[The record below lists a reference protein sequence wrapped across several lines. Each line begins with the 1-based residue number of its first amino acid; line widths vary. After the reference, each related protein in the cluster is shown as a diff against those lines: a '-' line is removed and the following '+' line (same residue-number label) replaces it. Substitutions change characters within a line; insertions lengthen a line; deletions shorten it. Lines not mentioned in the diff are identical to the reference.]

1 MNIETF
7 EQIKQKLEQVKQ
19 KRARTEGAIE
29 NIEKDWKENNISSL
43 DEATNLLKDLET
55 QQSEL
60 EETLETLFEE
70 LKNLTNWNTV

>member
-70 LKNLTNWNTV
+70 LKNLTNWNAV